1 MIRKTW
7 LFMGVALAG
16 CSGIDVSQDYD
27 RNQDFSRLRTWAWAK
42 PAPQV
47 DGSGYSEI
55 SSLTHKRISSAVEG
69 ELTKKMYQKTEA
81 DRADFWVRHYAS
93 TGQKVEAGPG
103 YNGWYGY
110 GDDVYVVEEGTIVVD
125 FLSPKDKRLIWR
137 GKATS
142 DITDDMSP
150 TDRENR
156 IVEAVQKI
164 LAQFPPKR

>member
-1 MIRKTW
+1 MRRATW
-7 LFMGVALAG
+7 LILGIALGG
-16 CSGIDVSQDYD
+16 CSSLSVSQDYD

-69 ELTKKMYQKTEA
+69 ELAKKMYQKTEA

-93 TGQKVEAGPG
+93 TGQKLEAYPG
-103 YNGWYGY
+103 YNGWYGE
-110 GDDVYVVEEGTIVVD
+110 GDELAVVEEGTIVVD
-125 FLSPKDKRLIWR
+125 FVSPKDKRLLWR

-142 DITDDMSP
+142 VIDESMTP
-150 TDRENR
+150 EERENR
-156 IVEAVQKI
+156 IDESVQKI
-164 LAQFPPKR
+164 LEQFPPKR